1 MTGRIRKGGLAALTA
16 GFLLLGA
23 ASAWADATIEA
34 TDPVLERFSAAT
46 YTMGQG
52 ESLFFRNAS
61 GNEHNVTSVGRGPDG
76 NSLFR
81 SRDSTGGTIL
91 VPGAQYLRGGTYHFV
106 CTIHPGMEADL
117 QVDGTKGTPVAR
129 PSIAVAIPG
138 QSLRAVRRSGM
149 LKVRVRAATRSDNT
163 SVLATKSGIVLG
175 RKSNIDLSAGSARV
189 LRLPLT
195 RRGRRSLANANTATV
210 RAKAEVPFGRADSAK
225 RTLR

>member
-34 TDPVLERFSAAT
+34 TTVGLDQFDDPVYF
-46 YTMGQG
+46 MDQG
-52 ESLFFRNAS
+52 ENTFFLNS
-61 GNEHNVTSVGRGPDG
+61 TGDEHNVTSAGRGPDG

-81 SRDSTGGTIL
+81 SKDSTGGRVI
-91 VPGAQYLRGGTYHFV
+91 VPGTQYLRGGTYHFV
-106 CTIHPGMEADL
+106 CTIHLGMEADL

-129 PSIAVAIPG
+129 PSIAVTIPG
-138 QSLRAVRRSGM
+138 QSLRRVRRSGK
-149 LKVRVRAATRSDNT
+149 LKVRVRATTRSDNT

-175 RKSNIDLSAGSARV
+175 RKSNIDLGAGAARV

-195 RRGRRSLANANTATV
+195 RRGRRSLANANRATV